1 MLTASLPC
9 LVLEHPI
16 LVGRHS
22 PTVLPLAGSPVC
34 QRLWHDTIPVQSHQ
48 ELSVDLQFHN
58 ISGCCPLMT
67 AYWAGSDA
75 YIKLLSSPI
84 RLLWSGSRTYHP
96 FCGPY
101 CWRWVEFS
109 RRAAPCP
116 LPRLLKIFL
125 WPYSTSIQPLVAK
138 RDKNTMSI
146 LVQVYLKTTRTTV
159 QLQKRTTADFEL
171 FRLSILFMPEG
182 DTTVLSIFINQNNEL
197 LLSCLY
203 SWLHFDLTLL
213 VLHNNH
219 PRATECSV
227 LLPNCSWRDFLG
239 IHTLLKLV
247 RLGIVSITHKSACAL
262 LNRPRMQLPPRLA

>member
-1 MLTASLPC
+1 
-9 LVLEHPI
+9 
-16 LVGRHS
+16 
-22 PTVLPLAGSPVC
+22 
-34 QRLWHDTIPVQSHQ
+34 
-48 ELSVDLQFHN
+48 
-58 ISGCCPLMT
+58 MT

-138 RDKNTMSI
+138 RDKNTISI

-159 QLQKRTTADFEL
+159 QLQKRTTADVEL
-171 FRLSILFMPEG
+171 LRLSILFVPEG
-182 DTTVLSIFINQNNEL
+182 DTTVLDKVFLSIRTMNSFYPAFTLDFTLTSPYLYFITTILGRRNAP
-197 LLSCLY
+197 Y
-203 SWLHFDLTLL
+203 SFRT
-213 VLHNNH
+213 V
-219 PRATECSV
+219 PGGI
-227 LLPNCSWRDFLG
+227 SWEFIL
-239 IHTLLKLV
+239 
-247 RLGIVSITHKSACAL
+247 C
-262 LNRPRMQLPPRLA
+262 